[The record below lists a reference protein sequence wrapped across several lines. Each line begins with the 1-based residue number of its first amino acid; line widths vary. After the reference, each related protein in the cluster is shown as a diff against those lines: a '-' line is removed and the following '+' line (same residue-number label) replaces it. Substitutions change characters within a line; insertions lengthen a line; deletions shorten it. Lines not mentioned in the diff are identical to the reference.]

1 MKDDV
6 MKLSSNTLQQTIH
19 SIDKFISKEIES
31 LNEYKSKMTSISSLW
46 SDASGYNQVIEFIND
61 FVKKTVAELEETKN
75 IYKKFL
81 LEEIDDIRIKLIGM
95 SK

>member
-81 LEEIDDIRIKLIGM
+81 LEEIDDIRIKLVGM